1 LQLISPP
8 QRAEWALRKEAL
20 MKVIN
25 ILQSK
30 GVDVFAVSPGV
41 TLKEAVDVLGEK
53 NIGAVIVKDGGG
65 NVTGILSERD
75 VVRRIRTEG
84 PGVLAK
90 TVADCMTP
98 SPITCGPE
106 ATLDEILEKMTKRR
120 IRHLPVIDGGKLI
133 GVISIGDVVKRKI
146 DNAER
151 EAAALREYIAS

>member
-1 LQLISPP
+1 
-8 QRAEWALRKEAL
+8 

-30 GVDVFAVSPGV
+30 GVDVFAVSPGM

-65 NVTGILSERD
+65 KVTGILSERD
-75 VVRRIRTEG
+75 VVRRIRTDG
-84 PGVLAK
+84 PAVLTK
-90 TVADCMTP
+90 TVAECMTP
-98 SPITCGPE
+98 APITCGPD
-106 ATLDEILEKMTKRR
+106 ALLDEILEKMTNRR
-120 IRHLPVIDGGKLI
+120 IRHLPVVDSGRLI

>member
-1 LQLISPP
+1 
-8 QRAEWALRKEAL
+8 

-30 GVDVFAVSPGV
+30 GVDVFAVTPGM
-41 TLKEAVDVLGEK
+41 TLKDAVDVLGEK
-53 NIGAVIVKDGGG
+53 NIGAVVVKDGAGR
-65 NVTGILSERD
+65 VTGILSERD
-75 VVRRIRTEG
+75 VVRRIRTDG
-84 PGVLAK
+84 PGVLSK

-98 SPITCGPE
+98 SPITCGPD
-106 ATLDEILEKMTKRR
+106 ATLDEILAKMTDKR

-151 EAAALREYIAS
+151 EAAELRQYIAS

>member
-1 LQLISPP
+1 
-8 QRAEWALRKEAL
+8 

-30 GVDVFAVSPGV
+30 GVDVFAVTPGM
-41 TLKEAVDVLGEK
+41 TLKDAVDVLGEK
-53 NIGAVIVKDGGG
+53 NIGAVVVKDGAGK
-65 NVTGILSERD
+65 VTGILSERD
-75 VVRRIRTEG
+75 VVRRIRTDG
-84 PGVLAK
+84 PGVLSK

-98 SPITCGPE
+98 SPITCGPD
-106 ATLDEILEKMTKRR
+106 ATLDEILAKMTDKR

-151 EAAALREYIAS
+151 EAAELRQYIAS

>member
-1 LQLISPP
+1 
-8 QRAEWALRKEAL
+8 

-30 GVDVFAVSPGV
+30 GVDVFAVSPGM

-65 NVTGILSERD
+65 KVTGILSERD
-75 VVRRIRTEG
+75 VVRRIRTDG
-84 PGVLAK
+84 PAVLTK
-90 TVADCMTP
+90 TVAECMTP
-98 SPITCGPE
+98 SPITCGPD
-106 ATLDEILEKMTKRR
+106 ALLDEILEKMTNRR
-120 IRHLPVIDGGKLI
+120 IRHLPVVDSGRLI

>member
-1 LQLISPP
+1 
-8 QRAEWALRKEAL
+8 

-30 GVDVFAVSPGV
+30 GVEVFAVSPGM

-53 NIGAVIVKDGGG
+53 NIGAVIVKDGAK
-65 NVTGILSERD
+65 VTGILSERD
-75 VVRRIRTEG
+75 VVRRIRTDG
-84 PGVLAK
+84 PGVLTK